1 VHACDPIRFP
11 EEDDVLAR
19 SLKHK
24 IVATC
29 GAVLGFS
36 LLYEVTTLD
45 SQYAARQAELR
56 ADTALPAPGLR
67 LRFAATAYCRGET
80 TASGTAARTGIA
92 AADPTLLPVGSVVHV
107 DSLGPKYNGIYTV
120 MDTGPKVQGRHVD
133 IYMWNCDEAVRFGR
147 RSVQL
152 RVLRL
157 GWSPQASA
165 GRADLLFRRRE
176 SAAPDRTEPAPA
188 PDVVAPASAPAPPS
202 PVPAQ

>member
-1 VHACDPIRFP
+1 
-11 EEDDVLAR
+11 VLSR

-24 IVATC
+24 IVVTC
-29 GAVLGFS
+29 GAALGFS

-45 SQYAARQAELR
+45 SEYAARQAELR
-56 ADTALPAPGLR
+56 AETALPAPGLR

-80 TASGTAARTGIA
+80 TASGAAARTGIA

-107 DSLGPKYNGIYTV
+107 ESLGPKYSGIYTV

-147 RSVQL
+147 RSIDL

-157 GWSPQASA
+157 GWNPQASA
-165 GRADLLFRRRE
+165 GRADVLFRRRE
-176 SAAPDRTEPAPA
+176 AAAPEPVAPQRS
-188 PDVVAPASAPAPPS
+188 PDGVAPAGAPGP